1 MTRRRDADVKK
12 YDILNCYHLPVARR
26 KVDYFS
32 MNLPT
37 VNETAFRVQGGRA
50 LYGEIEVQ
58 RAKNAILA
66 MLAASIVVEDGETVL
81 HQVPDIQ
88 DVERALELLR
98 AVGARVH
105 HDKLTKTV
113 RIDAA
118 DVSSGVLPEDIAGRF
133 RGSVLFL
140 APLQARLGYV
150 ELPGSGGCDIGT
162 RKIDFHHRGFARLGG
177 DVQYFEDGRTIIELD
192 GGRFRGAMLYLDLPS
207 HTGTENLM
215 LAASLAEGKTILE
228 NASVEPEVVDFG
240 NFLNKMGADI
250 QGLGA
255 NTLSIN
261 GVEKLKA
268 VEYTPMPD
276 RLVAGTMMIACAIA
290 GGDITLRNVD
300 PSHLRIVSAKLEQMG
315 VDISADA
322 RSIRVRRSRHQRL
335 NPINIQ
341 THPYPGFPTDL
352 QPCMAAL
359 STLSDGTSYIRE
371 RIFDNRYDYVEAL
384 LQMGADILI
393 SQSDVCIIKGVER
406 IKPAR
411 ISADNIRSGATVLL
425 AALAADGESIIDNVY
440 QIDRG
445 YEAIDD
451 LLRALG
457 ADVTRI
463 ETKLTP
469 QPVW

>member
-1 MTRRRDADVKK
+1 MTLA
-12 YDILNCYHLPVARR
+12 
-26 KVDYFS
+26 
-32 MNLPT
+32 T
-37 VNETAFRVQGGRA
+37 VNETAFRVFGGNA

-66 MLAASIVVEDGETVL
+66 MLAASLVVEEGETLL
-81 HQVPDIQ
+81 HGVPDIK
-88 DVERALELLR
+88 DVERAIELLC
-98 AVGARVH
+98 AVGASVR

-113 RIDAA
+113 RIDASA
-118 DVSSGVLPEDIAGRF
+118 VSSGILPEEIAGRF

-140 APLQARLGYV
+140 APLQIRLGYV

-162 RKIDFHHRGFARLGG
+162 RKIDFHHRGFARLGA
-177 DVQYFEDGRTIIELD
+177 DVQYFEDGRTIIELS
-192 GGRFRGAMLYLDLPS
+192 GRRFRGSLLYLDLPS

-215 LAASLAEGKTILE
+215 LAAALAEGQTVLE

-250 QGLGA
+250 HGLGT
-255 NTLSIN
+255 NTLIIN
-261 GVEKLKA
+261 GVSRLNA

-276 RLVAGTMMIACAIA
+276 RLVAGTVMMACSIA
-290 GGDITLRNVD
+290 GGDVTIRNVD
-300 PSHLRIVSAKLEQMG
+300 PTHLRIVSAKLEQMG
-315 VDISADA
+315 VEISANNH
-322 RSIRVRRSRHQRL
+322 SIRVRRSRRQRL

-359 STLSDGTSYIRE
+359 SALSDGTSYIRE

-406 IKPAR
+406 IKPAH

-425 AALAADGESIIDNVY
+425 AALAADGESIIENVY

-451 LLRALG
+451 LLSTLG
-457 ADVTRI
+457 ANVTRI
-463 ETKLTP
+463 KTKPTP
-469 QPVW
+469 QPIW

>member
-1 MTRRRDADVKK
+1 MTLA
-12 YDILNCYHLPVARR
+12 
-26 KVDYFS
+26 
-32 MNLPT
+32 T
-37 VNETAFRVQGGRA
+37 VNQTAFRVLGGRP
-50 LYGEIEVQ
+50 LNGEIEVQ

-66 MLAASIVVEDGETVL
+66 MLAASIVVDEGETVL
-81 HQVPDIQ
+81 HEVPDIE

-98 AVGARVH
+98 AIGASVH
-105 HDKLTKTV
+105 HDKPAKTV
-113 RIDAA
+113 RIDASG
-118 DVSSGVLPEDIAGRF
+118 VSSGILPEEIAGRF

-162 RKIDFHHRGFARLGG
+162 RKIDFHHRGFARLGA
-177 DVQYFEDGRTIIELD
+177 DVEYFEDGRTVIELE
-192 GGRFRGAMLYLDLPS
+192 GGRFKGALLYLDLPS

-215 LAASLAEGKTILE
+215 LAASLAEGQTILE

-250 QGLGA
+250 RGLGA
-255 NTLSIN
+255 STLYIN
-261 GVEKLKA
+261 GVSQLTA
-268 VEYTPMPD
+268 VQYRPMPD
-276 RLVAGTMMIACAIA
+276 RLVAGTMMMACAMA
-290 GGDITLRNVD
+290 GGDVTLRNVD

-315 VDISADA
+315 VDISSGQ
-322 RSIRVRRSRHQRL
+322 RSIRVRRSLRQRL

-352 QPCMAAL
+352 QPCVAAL
-359 STLSDGTSYIRE
+359 SALADGTSYIRE

-393 SQSDVCIIKGVER
+393 SQSNVCIIKGVER
-406 IKPAR
+406 LKAAS

-445 YEAIDD
+445 YEAIDE
-451 LLRALG
+451 LLNELG
-457 ADVTRI
+457 ADVARV
-463 ETKLTP
+463 EAKAQLAP
-469 QPVW
+469 QSLW

>member
-1 MTRRRDADVKK
+1 
-12 YDILNCYHLPVARR
+12 
-26 KVDYFS
+26 
-32 MNLPT
+32 MNYPT
-37 VNETAFRVQGGRA
+37 VNETAIRVQGGRA

-58 RAKNAILA
+58 RAKNSILA
-66 MLAASIVVEDGETVL
+66 MLAASIVVEEGETVL
-81 HQVPDIQ
+81 HDVPDIQ

-98 AVGARVH
+98 AVGASVH
-105 HDKLTKTV
+105 HDHRTKTV
-113 RIDAA
+113 RIDAT
-118 DVSSGVLPEDIAGRF
+118 DINSGILPEEIAGRF

-140 APLQARLGYV
+140 APLQIRLGYV

-162 RKIDFHHRGFARLGG
+162 RKIDFHHRGFARLGA
-177 DVQYFEDGRTIIELD
+177 DVQYFEDGRTIIELE
-192 GGRFRGAMLYLDLPS
+192 GGRFCGAMLYLDLPS

-215 LAASLAEGKTILE
+215 LASALADGETILE

-250 QGLGA
+250 RGLGTS
-255 NTLSIN
+255 TLFIR
-261 GVEKLKA
+261 GVRKLRA

-290 GGDITLRNVD
+290 GGDVSLRNVD

-322 RSIRVRRSRHQRL
+322 DSIRVRRNRHRRL

-359 STLSDGTSYIRE
+359 STLADGTSYIRE

-393 SQSDVCIIKGVER
+393 SQNDVCIIKGVER
-406 IKPAR
+406 IRPAR
-411 ISADNIRSGATVLL
+411 VSADNIRSGATVLL
-425 AALAADGESIIDNVY
+425 AALAADGVSVIENVY

-445 YEAIDD
+445 YEAIDE
-451 LLRALG
+451 LLSVLG

-463 ETKLTP
+463 ETQLTP
-469 QPVW
+469 QPAW

>member
-1 MTRRRDADVKK
+1 MTLA
-12 YDILNCYHLPVARR
+12 
-26 KVDYFS
+26 
-32 MNLPT
+32 T
-37 VNETAFRVQGGRA
+37 VNETAFRVLGGRP
-50 LYGEIEVQ
+50 LIGEIEVQ

-66 MLAASIVVEDGETVL
+66 MLAASIVVDEGETVL
-81 HQVPDIQ
+81 HEVPDIE

-98 AVGARVH
+98 AIGASVH
-105 HDKLTKTV
+105 HDKLAKTV
-113 RIDAA
+113 RIDASG
-118 DVSSGVLPEDIAGRF
+118 VSSGILPEEIAGRF

-162 RKIDFHHRGFARLGG
+162 RKIDFHHRGFARLGA
-177 DVQYFEDGRTIIELD
+177 DVEYFEDGRTVIELG
-192 GGRFRGAMLYLDLPS
+192 GGRFKGALLYLDLPS

-215 LAASLAEGKTILE
+215 LAASLAEGQTILE

-250 QGLGA
+250 RGLGA
-255 NTLSIN
+255 STLYIN
-261 GVEKLKA
+261 GVSRLKA
-268 VEYTPMPD
+268 VEYKPMPD
-276 RLVAGTMMIACAIA
+276 RLVAATMMMACAMA
-290 GGDITLRNVD
+290 GGDVTLRNVD

-315 VDISADA
+315 VDISSGQ
-322 RSIRVRRSRHQRL
+322 RSIRVRRSLRQRL

-352 QPCMAAL
+352 QPCIAAL
-359 STLSDGTSYIRE
+359 SALADGTSYIRE

-393 SQSDVCIIKGVER
+393 SQSNVCIIKGVER
-406 IKPAR
+406 LKAAS

-425 AALAADGESIIDNVY
+425 AALAADGESVIDNVY

-445 YEAIDD
+445 YEAIDE
-451 LLRALG
+451 LLNELG
-457 ADVTRI
+457 ADVTRV
-463 ETKLTP
+463 ESHLKP